1 MKARRKA
8 RKKKLTP
15 YLAIAAAVCAVMIG
29 AGAIAG
35 LHEKKLSAATGDENL
50 SATSLDA
57 RAVSVPGPVLPVDN
71 NASAG
76 KVVFTFDD
84 GPDVYTQALLEE
96 LKALHLRAVFFV
108 FGWKAEAYP
117 QVIREELADGDRVEN
132 HTWDHPSFT
141 GASTDT
147 PPLSAAKIRAELVA
161 AQQAIVATGASKPT
175 LYRPPF
181 GDIDS
186 KDNEIA
192 ASLGLR
198 IVEPFSV
205 TPTGKPVD
213 SRDWTGISAA
223 QIVRDVTRGY
233 YVGSRYVPGI
243 HAGSVIGFHDSAPAG
258 ACSGEQQLCHDV
270 TNMIRSLPGIVAF
283 MNRHHLGV
291 TTNVPANATGGVVPN
306 IPVK

>member
-8 RKKKLTP
+8 RRKKLTA
-15 YLAIAAAVCAVMIG
+15 YLAIAGAVCAAMIG
-29 AGAIAG
+29 AGAVAG
-35 LHEKKLSAATGDENL
+35 LHEKPSATVLDQKLSVPP
-50 SATSLDA
+50 LDA
-57 RAVSVPGPVLPVDN
+57 RAVSVPGPVHPLDN

-84 GPDVYTQALLEE
+84 GPDVYTQALLKE

-108 FGWKAEAYP
+108 FGWKAEDYP

-141 GASTDT
+141 GASTGT
-147 PPLSAAKIRAELVA
+147 PPLSAAKITAELVA
-161 AQQAIVATGASKPT
+161 AEQAIVAAGAPKPR

-181 GDIDS
+181 GDIDA

-205 TPTGKPVD
+205 TPTGKPID

-223 QIVRDVTRGY
+223 QITRDVTRGY
-233 YVGSRYVPGI
+233 YVGTRYVPGI
-243 HAGSVIGFHDSAPAG
+243 HRGSIIGFHDSAPAS
-258 ACSGEQQLCHDV
+258 ACSGEQQLCNDV
-270 TNMIRSLPGIVAF
+270 INMIRSLPGIVAF

-291 TTNVPANATGGVVPN
+291 TTDVPANATGGVVPN
-306 IPVK
+306 IPAK